1 MNPPLSHPHVL
12 PAGKKRPAIALII
25 PNTLTALGLSGLLT
39 RMVPHAEIALFH
51 DFREAEEETERGKAF
66 FHYFTTAP
74 VLLNHAAFFLR
85 HQQKTIVLVH
95 GDDVRHLP
103 QGFHTLNVLQSEKE
117 LVRAFLLLAEGAHN
131 RGGRIPDSVREAQG
145 ERDVAHLLTPRE
157 RDVLRLLVEGN
168 TSKEIAHT
176 LGVEISTVISHRKN
190 LAEKM
195 GTKNMAALTIFAV
208 THGIV
213 KAEDI

>member
-12 PAGKKRPAIALII
+12 PTGKKRPAIALII

-51 DFREAEEETERGKAF
+51 DFREAEAETERGKAF

-103 QGFHTLNVLQSEKE
+103 QGFHTLNVLQSEKSSSAPSCFWRKGRTT
-117 LVRAFLLLAEGAHN
+117 VAEESPTLCARHKGNAMS
-131 RGGRIPDSVREAQG
+131 RIC
-145 ERDVAHLLTPRE
+145 
-157 RDVLRLLVEGN
+157 
-168 TSKEIAHT
+168 
-176 LGVEISTVISHRKN
+176 
-190 LAEKM
+190 
-195 GTKNMAALTIFAV
+195 
-208 THGIV
+208 
-213 KAEDI
+213 

>member
-1 MNPPLSHPHVL
+1 M
-12 PAGKKRPAIALII
+12 
-25 PNTLTALGLSGLLT
+25 
-39 RMVPHAEIALFH
+39 
-51 DFREAEEETERGKAF
+51 
-66 FHYFTTAP
+66 
-74 VLLNHAAFFLR
+74 
-85 HQQKTIVLVH
+85 LVH

-131 RGGRIPDSVREAQG
+131 RSGRIPDSVREAQG

>member
-74 VLLNHAAFFLR
+74 VLLNHAAFFLH

>member
-12 PAGKKRPAIALII
+12 PTGKKRPAIALII
-25 PNTLTALGLSGLLT
+25 PNTLTALGLAGLLT

-51 DFREAEEETERGKAF
+51 DFREAEAETERGKAF

-117 LVRAFLLLAEGAHN
+117 LVRAFLRVTLRQWHN
-131 RGGRIPDSVREAQG
+131 VADDFMIAKLHAFHHLPVAYVQTRNYPFCQHSIASV
-145 ERDVAHLLTPRE
+145 
-157 RDVLRLLVEGN
+157 
-168 TSKEIAHT
+168 TSRSE
-176 LGVEISTVISHRKN
+176 
-190 LAEKM
+190 
-195 GTKNMAALTIFAV
+195 
-208 THGIV
+208 
-213 KAEDI
+213 

>member
-12 PAGKKRPAIALII
+12 PTGKKRPAIALII
-25 PNTLTALGLSGLLT
+25 PNTLTALGLAGLLT

-51 DFREAEEETERGKAF
+51 DFREAEVETERGK
-66 FHYFTTAP
+66 
-74 VLLNHAAFFLR
+74 AFFLR